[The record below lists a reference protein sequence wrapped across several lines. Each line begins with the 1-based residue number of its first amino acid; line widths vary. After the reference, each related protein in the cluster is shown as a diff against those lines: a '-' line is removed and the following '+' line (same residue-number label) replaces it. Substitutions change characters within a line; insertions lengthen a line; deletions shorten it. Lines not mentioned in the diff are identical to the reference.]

1 MIVISL
7 KPIMVRDDLIN
18 VTHRKNL
25 LKSKCTVVNESL
37 ISRGGDMINYVD
49 QRHISRA
56 LS

>member
-1 MIVISL
+1 
-7 KPIMVRDDLIN
+7 MVRDDLIN

-49 QRHISRA
+49 QRHIPRA